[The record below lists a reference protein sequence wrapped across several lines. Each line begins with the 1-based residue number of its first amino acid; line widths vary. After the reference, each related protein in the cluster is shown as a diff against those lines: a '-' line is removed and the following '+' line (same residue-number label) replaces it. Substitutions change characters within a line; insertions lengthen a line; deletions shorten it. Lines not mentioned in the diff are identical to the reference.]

1 MVRKVNPWIEHV
13 KKIKSLPENKDKR
26 VSEILKIAKGS
37 YKKWAIVYFLELEVL
52 EHQIILK

>member
-37 YKKWAIVYFLELEVL
+37 YKK
-52 EHQIILK
+52 

>member
-13 KKIKSLPENKDKR
+13 KKIKGLPENKDKR

-37 YKKWAIVYFLELEVL
+37 YKKWKVKNQGSLQY
-52 EHQIILK
+52 